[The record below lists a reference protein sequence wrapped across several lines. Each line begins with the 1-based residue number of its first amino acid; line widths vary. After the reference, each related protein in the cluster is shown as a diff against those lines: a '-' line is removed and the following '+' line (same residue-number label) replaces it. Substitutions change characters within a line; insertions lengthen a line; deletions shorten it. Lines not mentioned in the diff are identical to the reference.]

1 MFIQV
6 AKSQLTSFP
15 VQCKITAVQILNIV
29 SISIE
34 REMDLPTKFEAATSS
49 RSINIS
55 ELDTDKKYPIVSAK
69 RIITKFGPTALLT
82 IHDSDSAAALQI
94 FLPKRYSEV
103 ISHDDIDKINK
114 KSVSLNLIYKGT
126 CPKSRSYLL
135 AIEI

>member
-1 MFIQV
+1 
-6 AKSQLTSFP
+6 
-15 VQCKITAVQILNIV
+15 
-29 SISIE
+29 
-34 REMDLPTKFEAATSS
+34 MDLPRKFEAANSS

-82 IHDSDSAAALQI
+82 IQDSDSAAALQI

-103 ISHDDIDKINK
+103 ISDDDIDKINK
-114 KSVSLNLIYKGT
+114 NSVSLNLIYKGT